1 MFRSAAAKGQIDS
14 GTTWINKHLDFGPNV
29 PFGGC
34 KRSGIGVEFAEEGF
48 HEFTQVR
55 VINQAK

>member
-1 MFRSAAAKGQIDS
+1 MGSVAPS
-14 GTTWINKHLDFGPNV
+14 GPRTSPSKHLDFGPNV